1 MGGEMRR
8 MGGGMRREGGGRR
21 RVNEGRKWE
30 EEREYIYSEGLPEM
44 TVSTAYT
51 RMYNT
56 VRVLPPL
63 PSFPPSSSLFY
74 PPFPSLTS
82 PSLILS
88 SP

>member
-21 RVNEGRKWE
+21 RVNEGRKWD
-30 EEREYIYSEGLPEM
+30 SEGLPEM